1 MDFAAA
7 EDAAKNVQRE
17 EEGEKQDPA
26 LQQDQGDDGEGR
38 FGLAD
43 FPVDIQ
49 LKVFVWVHAGWRR
62 HRNGTCALR
71 PVCETRVRCARDT
84 TNLGN
89 HTRRNH

>member
-43 FPVDIQ
+43 FPVDI
-49 LKVFVWVHAGWRR
+49 
-62 HRNGTCALR
+62 
-71 PVCETRVRCARDT
+71 
-84 TNLGN
+84 
-89 HTRRNH
+89 